1 MHHLSPFSIHPNP
14 NQDRH
19 MPKFFFAFIGLLVC
33 CNLSPLQAQDSLFVE
48 LEMTAI
54 TASAFG
60 AYKSAYEKG
69 IQTGDILHMDITGS
83 IPAMGLQLL
92 TDCYEICE
100 THLQDT
106 KSGEQLYLPS
116 NFDAGIMD
124 MIFSPDENS
133 FMVYSAYDGPEYAHF
148 YESRSEI
155 MVYSIR
161 EGTGLQAITFS
172 AWFDTR
178 DWSIAD
184 IVWIDSDSI
193 ALQVYEG
200 EQPQQGRPDT
210 YSYLTTRVN
219 KREDDR

>member
-1 MHHLSPFSIHPNP
+1 MYYLSSFRIYPNP
-14 NQDRH
+14 NQDCH
-19 MPKFFFAFIGLLVC
+19 MPKFFLAFIGLFI
-33 CNLSPLQAQDSLFVE
+33 CNLFPLPAQDSLFVE

-54 TASAFG
+54 SESAFG
-60 AYKSAYEKG
+60 AYKSAYDKG

-83 IPAMGLQLL
+83 IPALGLQLL

-100 THLQDT
+100 AHLQDT

-124 MIFSPDENS
+124 MIFSPDGNS
-133 FMVYSAYDGPEYAHF
+133 FMVYSAYDGPGYAHF

-155 MVYSIR
+155 MVYSIE
-161 EGTGLQAITFS
+161 EGTGLQAIIFS
-172 AWFDTR
+172 AWFDTQ

-184 IVWIDSDSI
+184 IVWVDSDSI